1 MLRFITHTLLIAL
14 VYMILQY
21 MLPWWSMAIA
31 AFLVGFFL
39 SFNGARAFFAGF
51 LGIGLF
57 WLLMAL
63 IIDWSTGSSLSQRV
77 ASIFSLTKPLLILV
91 TALIGAIVGG
101 CSALTGYYLRKAF
114 W

>member
-1 MLRFITHTLLIAL
+1 MLRFTTHSLLIAL
-14 VYMILQY
+14 VYLMLQY
-21 MLPWWSMAIA
+21 MLPWWSLAIA

-39 SFNGARAFFAGF
+39 SVNAMRAFFAGF

-57 WLLMAL
+57 WLLMAFL
-63 IIDWSTGSSLSQRV
+63 LDWHSGTGLSERV
-77 ASIFSLTKPLLILV
+77 AALFSLNSMLLMLV

>member
-14 VYMILQY
+14 VYLILQY
-21 MLPWWSMAIA
+21 MLPWWSLAIA

-39 SFNGARAFFAGF
+39 SVNGARAFFAGF

-57 WLLMAL
+57 WLLMSFL
-63 IIDWSTGSSLSQRV
+63 IDWHTGSTLSTRV
-77 ASIFSLTKPLLILV
+77 AAIFSLNSMLLMIV
-91 TALIGAIVGG
+91 TALVGAIVGG